1 MSKKP
6 VARMGD
12 IGSHGGTILSGDPA
26 IQVNGRPIAH
36 VQDIYG
42 CPVHGPNPIIT
53 GAPNVL
59 GGTRDIAYVGSKT
72 ACGAIITQG
81 SPDVFIDTP
90 ESAISINSDESKPR
104 FDEQVRVTDSTG
116 RPLASVP
123 YFILDEEG
131 NAYKG
136 VTDSNGCCERI
147 FTDKAQKLKIY
158 LGVQALEKGSENE

>member
-1 MSKKP
+1 MPKKP

-12 IGSHGGTILSGDPA
+12 TGSHGGMILSGSPTTQA
-26 IQVNGRPIAH
+26 NGRPIAH

-53 GAPNVL
+53 GAPNIF
-59 GGTRDIAYVGSKT
+59 GGAREIAYVGSKT

-90 ESAISINSDESKPR
+90 ESPISINNDETKSP
-104 FDEQVRVTDSTG
+104 FDEQVRVVDNTG
-116 RPLASVP
+116 KPMASVP
-123 YFILDEEG
+123 YFIQDEEG
-131 NAYKG
+131 NIYKG
-136 VTDSNGCCERI
+136 ITDSDGCCERI
-147 FTDKAQKLKIY
+147 FTNKAQKLKIY